1 MKNCQQL
8 SSIVYCCHI
17 TMSDNNSFIGKGTHC
32 FRQSPLDVSAEIST
46 KINYTDHFYMR
57 NMQMTTIWQ
66 TLSNDETIILL
77 QNITGKYN
85 MFNTKNGILMPILDN
100 EDYANLTP
108 IASFFGMD
116 NAEELTQLA
125 QDDYKFYICE
135 YLRDSKHRFLLQ
147 ECYQTA
153 LIKLEKFSYIKFCAN
168 PIYQAVIQFN
178 NVYKNVKW
186 QLQVS
191 YTSTNEIIDNNIYI
205 VDSIDLITD
214 KQITMICSPF
224 IIDIYFIS
232 NNILVHY
239 AIDLPKIDGETLI
252 GNYF

>member
-1 MKNCQQL
+1 
-8 SSIVYCCHI
+8 
-17 TMSDNNSFIGKGTHC
+17 MSDNNSIIGKGTHC
-32 FRQSPLDVSAEIST
+32 FRQSPLDVNAEIST
-46 KINYTDHFYMR
+46 NINYTDHFYMR
-57 NMQMTTIWQ
+57 NMQMTAIWQ

-108 IASFFGMD
+108 VASFFGMD

-153 LIKLEKFSYIKFCAN
+153 LIKLEKFSHIKFCAN

-205 VDSIDLITD
+205 VDSVDLITD